1 MKQFNNVT
9 IKYPLILGAVI
20 LLLFIFLQPKLSVQL
35 FPFKRQMIWNEFATN
50 VKNTGQIDGRTFWQ
64 FREFYYPGY
73 FTFDRLGL
81 SKQKVSVAE
90 VKLNVELLPEASASA
105 FLIYKS
111 DKVNSLEALVNTDD
125 LSATISDKDFT
136 NENVLLQNT
145 SNLIYLSSKK
155 ARISFIKPIDEMV
168 TANGYYDYKNPQ
180 DKALIDGKYWLSVTE
195 VELD

>member
-1 MKQFNNVT
+1 MKSIRVPYELVLLFV
-9 IKYPLILGAVI
+9 II
-20 LLLFIFLQPKLSVQL
+20 LLFFILQPKLSVVI
-35 FPFKRQMIWNEFATN
+35 FPQKRQAILNNF
-50 VKNTGQIDGRTFWQ
+50 VKNTQSNNKIDARTFWQ

-73 FTFDRLGL
+73 FTFERLGL

-195 VELD
+195 VE

>member
-35 FPFKRQMIWNEFATN
+35 FPFKRQMIWNEFATS
-50 VKNTGQIDGRTFWQ
+50 VKTAGQIDGRTFWQ